1 MEKSKILGFINKY
14 SLGGSVESVEL
25 ILTPESMSTRFMTN
39 QQDVIGELKLIMEN
53 KNITTETAVGIANT
67 NLLLKMM
74 SVLDEDIE
82 LQVIDNPSTNTP
94 ISIKIGDKSTT
105 VNYMVADNSIIQ
117 KVPVAKKLP
126 DFDYEFDFT
135 RESFSDKFVKATSAF
150 SDVDT
155 FKITPFDSG
164 IYFNLG
170 TNENKLQMK
179 ILNIVGKCTRPICF
193 NSKLLKEIF
202 LANKDASGGRFSVIE
217 GGICKIEL
225 TVQDYNVTY
234 YLVEI
239 VQYN

>member
-25 ILTPESMSTRFMTN
+25 VLTPESMSTRFMTN
-39 QQDVIGELKLIMEN
+39 QQDVIGDIKLITN
-53 KNITTETAVGIANT
+53 NSKINNETSVGIANT
-67 NLLLKMM
+67 NLLVKMM

-82 LQVIDNPSTNTP
+82 LEILNNQHTNMP
-94 ISIKIGDKSTT
+94 IALKISDKSTT

-126 DFDYEFDFT
+126 DFDYQFEFT
-135 RESFSDKFVKATSAF
+135 RETFSDKFVKATSAF
-150 SDVDT
+150 SDVDI
-155 FKITPFDSG
+155 FKITPSDSG
-164 IYFNLG
+164 IYVNLG
-170 TNENKLQMK
+170 TNENKLQMS
-179 ILNIVGKCTRPICF
+179 ISNTTGTCTRPICF

-202 LANKDASGGRFSVIE
+202 LANKDASGGKISVIE

-225 TVQDYNVTY
+225 SVQDYSIIY